1 MRPAM
6 LKAATLIGLACRAFA
21 QSYTS
26 SAYTDPNTG
35 IDFQR
40 YVENT
45 QSAGYSWGIALPQ
58 VPTTDF
64 IGQLVVPLNNS
75 QGWGGVS
82 LGTEK
87 LV

>member
-1 MRPAM
+1 MRSLAFQGS
-6 LKAATLIGLACRAFA
+6 TLLGLTCQALA

-45 QSAGYSWGIALPQ
+45 QTTGYSWGIALPQ
-58 VPTTDF
+58 TPTTDF
-64 IGQLVVPLNNS
+64 IGQLVVPLNSS

-82 LGTEK
+82 LGT
-87 LV
+87 